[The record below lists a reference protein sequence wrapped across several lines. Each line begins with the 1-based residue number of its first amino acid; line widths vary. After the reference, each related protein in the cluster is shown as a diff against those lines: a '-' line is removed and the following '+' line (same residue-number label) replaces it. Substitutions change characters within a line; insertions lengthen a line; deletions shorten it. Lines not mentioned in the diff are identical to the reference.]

1 MKLRE
6 LLSVTEEHV
15 LVLDDFNGGLAP
27 RELERYG
34 YLDMEVTKIE
44 VVKGYGDL
52 AVYVHD
58 PDND

>member
-6 LLSVTEEHV
+6 LLAVTDEHV
-15 LVLDDFNGGLAP
+15 IVMDDFNGGLAP
-27 RELERYG
+27 ANLEKYG
-34 YLDMEVTKIE
+34 YLDREVTKI
-44 VVKGYGDL
+44 VVPKGFHDL

>member
-6 LLSVTEEHV
+6 LLAVTEEHV
-15 LVLDDFNGGLAP
+15 IVLDDFNGGLAP
-27 RELERYG
+27 DNLEKYG
-34 YLDMEVTKIE
+34 YLDMDVTKIE
-44 VVKGYGDL
+44 VTKGYSNL

>member
-6 LLSVTEEHV
+6 LLAVTDEHV
-15 LVLDDFNGGLAP
+15 IVLNDFNGGLAP
-27 RELERYG
+27 DNLEKYG
-34 YLDMEVTKIE
+34 YLDMKVTKIE
-44 VVKGYGDL
+44 VPKGFHDL